1 MSKYKL
7 LEHLGSGAFGEVHK
21 AVEFSTNK
29 IVAIKKVGLCL
40 DCSEVMILQIIG
52 AHNNV
57 VQYIEYFTDQNSIYI
72 VLEYCHFGSIDN
84 FLKHNPSLDKNMR
97 MRFLKDV
104 SNGLAHIHGVNI
116 VHRDLKPANI
126 LIDNRLVAKIAD
138 FGLAKVLNYL
148 TTTVEEKYMKT
159 RLGTLPYMA
168 PEVLQGHY
176 DANADI
182 FSMGIIF
189 CGILDDNLKEQVENE
204 LIGVKMCRE
213 QNYIYNVPPT
223 IGPFMESLV
232 TRMLQKDY
240 RRRPTALDIS
250 QKLMQHFA
258 CLCLCHMGLQPICG
272 WIFKPA
278 ISQAMQSLYNNA
290 YMAMSIPASIGRT
303 FGFASA
309 QRGFNLLGRRRPDL
323 LDRRW
328 PDNASVTSSNH
339 VGPTYLMLPRRL
351 LFQH

>member
-1 MSKYKL
+1 MYKYKL

-40 DCSEVMILQIIG
+40 DCSAVTEIMTLQISG

-57 VQYIEYFTDQNSIYI
+57 VQYIEYFTDQYGMYI

-97 MRFLKDV
+97 MGFLKDV

-126 LIDNRLVAKIAD
+126 LIDIRLVAKIAD
-138 FGLAKVLNYL
+138 FGFAKFLNSFDT
-148 TTTVEEKYMKT
+148 TTTVEKYMKT
-159 RLGTLPYMA
+159 VLGTYPYMA

-189 CGILDDNLKEQVENE
+189 CSILDDNLKEQIEKE
-204 LIGVKMCRE
+204 RIGEKMCIV
-213 QNYIYNVPPT
+213 QNYNYNVPPT

-240 RRRPTALDIS
+240 HQRPTARDIS
-250 QKLMQHFA
+250 QKLMQHVA
-258 CLCLCHMGLQPICG
+258 CLCGCHMGLQPVCG

-290 YMAMSIPASIGRT
+290 YMAMSILASM
-303 FGFASA
+303 
-309 QRGFNLLGRRRPDL
+309 RR
-323 LDRRW
+323 
-328 PDNASVTSSNH
+328 
-339 VGPTYLMLPRRL
+339 
-351 LFQH
+351 